1 MGSAST
7 ATLSL
12 VPYVGKGATLGHGVL
27 PDHPSALPSAA
38 PGRLQGNSNS
48 SEAGGIWVG
57 VLGVSL
63 CTQPDYSKGV
73 RGSRESTLYLSVGT
87 AVLAPAPASLS
98 PGA

>member
-57 VLGVSL
+57 VLGVAL